1 MEALGWLGCSAV
13 RKRNRNVGIACILG
27 IAQLG
32 RLGRAKD
39 LECFHTNCGGAVSF
53 HAYEWIEDI
62 ATWIPVPK
70 VEEQRTWLNLISEAY
85 SRLLGRRCEFSI
97 SREGDKSLI
106 QRSGSKKPYLVKS
119 TNNDGERVFDY
130 SNKLFTRDLLFS

>member
-1 MEALGWLGCSAV
+1 MY
-13 RKRNRNVGIACILG
+13 LG
-27 IAQLG
+27 IVQLG

-62 ATWIPVPK
+62 ATWIPVLNT
-70 VEEQRTWLNLISEAY
+70 EEQATWLDLISEAY

-97 SREGDKSLI
+97 SKEGDKSLI
-106 QRSGSKKPYLVKS
+106 PPSCSKKPYLVKS
-119 TNNDGERVFDY
+119 TDKDGERVFDY
-130 SNKLFTRDLLFS
+130 SNKSFTRDLLYL